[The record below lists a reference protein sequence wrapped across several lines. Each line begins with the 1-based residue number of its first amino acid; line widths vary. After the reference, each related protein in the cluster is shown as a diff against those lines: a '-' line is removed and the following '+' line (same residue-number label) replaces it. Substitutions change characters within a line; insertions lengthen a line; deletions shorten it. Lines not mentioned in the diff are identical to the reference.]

1 MHAPPSHTR
10 VAPNRHFKCFN
21 KIQKP
26 FQQLNRKS
34 CTPKS
39 VSLEKLSKLTLLGGV
54 IMLKR
59 DRVSVPILK
68 SIGIDLVPIVVS

>member
-1 MHAPPSHTR
+1 MRHHLTR
-10 VAPNRHFKCFN
+10 VSHPIDTSSVSI
-21 KIQKP
+21 IQKP
-26 FQQLNRKS
+26 FLQLNRKS